1 MARLWQSSHIRMRCA
16 LLQLRAAPIP
26 LARGL
31 TEQAHRI
38 TAQVRREADA
48 ILAEARKQAER
59 IAAVCAEIVMEP
71 SRTVRKLHSRWP
83 RAAGRLNV

>member
-1 MARLWQSSHIRMRCA
+1 M
-16 LLQLRAAPIP
+16 
-26 LARGL
+26 

-38 TAQVRREADA
+38 TAQARREADA

-71 SRTVRKLHSRWP
+71 SRIVRKLHSRWP